1 MKESATKLTK
11 RLPINGRTA
20 VQLTRPTVAQFV
32 RRLPFP
38 ISPPTVPNGV
48 EPPKIESKVGANYD
62 TDWARSY
69 PARAARVLLVEGV
82 VRPALGA
89 LAAPSVEGLDRL
101 DGIDGPVVFAANHH
115 SHLDT
120 PLLLSLIPEP
130 WRHHMMIGAAADYF
144 FGNRVTSTLSALV
157 IGAIPIERAKV
168 NRRSADL
175 AAELIDDG
183 WSMLIFPEGGRSP
196 DGWGQAFRGGAAY
209 LAARCEVPVVP
220 IHVEGTGRILRKG
233 RSLPQPS
240 PTVVTFGRPMHPE
253 DGEDSRRFAA
263 RIETTVAELGDE
275 ATTDWWQARRRAHA
289 GTTPGLQG
297 PDTGAWRRT
306 WALGDRGPRR
316 RRRPAW
322 PDLD

>member
-1 MKESATKLTK
+1 
-11 RLPINGRTA
+11 
-20 VQLTRPTVAQFV
+20 
-32 RRLPFP
+32 
-38 ISPPTVPNGV
+38 
-48 EPPKIESKVGANYD
+48 
-62 TDWARSY
+62 
-69 PARAARVLLVEGV
+69 
-82 VRPALGA
+82 
-89 LAAPSVEGLDRL
+89 
-101 DGIDGPVVFAANHH
+101 VVFAANHH

-130 WRHHMMIGAAADYF
+130 WRHHMIIGAAADYF

-209 LAARCEVPVVP
+209 LAARCGVPVVP

-233 RSLPQPS
+233 RSIPQPS
-240 PTVVTFGRPMHPE
+240 PTVVTFGWPLRPDE
-253 DGEDSRRFAA
+253 GEDSRRFAT
-263 RIETTVAELGDE
+263 RIETAVAELGDE
-275 ATTDWWQARRRAHA
+275 ATSDWWQARRRAHD
-289 GTTPGLQG
+289 GRTPGLQG
-297 PDTGAWRRT
+297 PDIGAWRRT